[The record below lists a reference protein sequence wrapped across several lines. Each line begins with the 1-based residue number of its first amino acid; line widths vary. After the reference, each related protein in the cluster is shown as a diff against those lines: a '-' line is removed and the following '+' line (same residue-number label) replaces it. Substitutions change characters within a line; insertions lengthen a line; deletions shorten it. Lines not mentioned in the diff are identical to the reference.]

1 MAACRRVQLLLWFL
15 VIPACIRSTQ
25 GAKSQSIHGDV
36 NAGDNANDGK
46 NAGGALAEAK
56 AGAAASQSRR
66 SSTGWKLAEEEAC
79 REDVIRLCSKH
90 SWNNNLAVLECLQD
104 RKEVSRAPCCLLL
117 YFGCASRNPPSWL
130 ALAAVLSAQVSAS
143 TAVVG
148 GCFSLH
154 CQEVVPLESAMDVIK
169 CLSS

>member
-1 MAACRRVQLLLWFL
+1 MAACRRVQLLLLLL
-15 VIPACIRSTQ
+15 VIPAFVRSTQ
-25 GAKSQSIHGDV
+25 GAKSQSAHSDV
-36 NAGDNANDGK
+36 NAEDNTNDGK
-46 NAGGALAEAK
+46 NAGGAPAEPK

-79 REDVIRLCSKH
+79 REDVIRMCSKH

-104 RKEVSRAPCCLLL
+104 RKEVSRAPCRLLL
-117 YFGCASRNPPSWL
+117 YFGCAGRNCPSCL

-148 GCFSLH
+148 GCFCLH
-154 CQEVVPLESAMDVIK
+154 CQQV
-169 CLSS
+169 